1 MVQYNQIG
9 LIYAT
14 SISLLHSFLPVVTE
28 LFAYKCQLISGFD
41 KVCQVYGI
49 KYL

>member
-14 SISLLHSFLPVVTE
+14 SIGLLHSGLPVVTE
-28 LFAYKCQLISGFD
+28 LFAFEEELISGFD
-41 KVCQVYGI
+41 KDCRFCFF
-49 KYL
+49 K